1 MATTGLWPIKGS
13 LKTVIDYA
21 DNPDKTTLE
30 KYLDSDLYAALR
42 YTENDNKTDQKMF
55 VTGINCSKHTAYEQ
69 MMATKHRF
77 GKLGGNVCY
86 HGYQSFKVGEVSP
99 ELCH

>member
-13 LKTVIDYA
+13 LKMVIDYA

-30 KYLDSDLYAALR
+30 KYVDSDLYAALR
-42 YTENDNKTDQKMF
+42 YTENDDKTDQKIF

-77 GKLGGNVCY
+77 GKFHRICVIRSALKRQNVC
-86 HGYQSFKVGEVSP
+86 GAISMR
-99 ELCH
+99 